1 MNDLQSTV
9 WNKLQQYRIDE
20 AVDGKPPAFPFE
32 RRLARENGWTIA
44 YATRVVEEYKKFL
57 YLALFG
63 GHPVCPSD
71 EVDQCWHMHMT
82 FTRSYWDR
90 LCKEVLGMP
99 IHHDPS
105 RGGKSEDSKH
115 DDMYAK
121 TKLAYERAFGA
132 KPPEDI
138 WPSSEKRFD
147 HSKRY
152 RRVDLS
158 AMYLLPRQRVHQA
171 AMIGGGVLLSGTAAG
186 CTRMAGSN
194 GTTAIIIFIGIIAFL
209 AVMSLI
215 FRAARHAR
223 GAGCTSSSGCG
234 GGWFFG
240 SDSGTSGDSGGH
252 HNGGHHGGHGHG
264 AHDSGS
270 GHDGGGH
277 GGHGGDS
284 GGSDGSSGDGGAS
297 GCGGGGDGG
306 GSGCGGGGC
315 GGGGCGGGGD

>member
-9 WNKLQQYRIDE
+9 WSKLQQYRIDE
-20 AVDGKPPAFPFE
+20 PVDGRPPAFAFE
-32 RRLARENGWTIA
+32 KRLARENGWSIA
-44 YATRVVEEYKKFL
+44 YATRVVEEYKRFL

-90 LCKEVLGMP
+90 LCKHVLGMP

-105 RGGKSEDSKH
+105 RGGKSEDTKH

-121 TKLAYERAFGA
+121 TKQAYQRVFGA

-138 WPSSEKRFD
+138 WPSSERRFD
-147 HSKRY
+147 HSKRF
-152 RRVDLS
+152 RRVDVS
-158 AMYLLPRQRVHQA
+158 AMYMIPKQRIHQA
-171 AMIGGGVLLSGTAAG
+171 AMIGGGVLLSGMAAG
-186 CTRMAGSN
+186 CSRMAGGN
-194 GTTAIIIFIGIIAFL
+194 GPTAILIFIGIIAFL

-223 GAGCTSSSGCG
+223 GGGCTSSSGCG
-234 GGWFFG
+234 GGGWFFG
-240 SDSGTSGDSGGH
+240 SDSGSSDSSGNH
-252 HNGGHHGGHGHG
+252 HHGGHHGGHGHG
-264 AHDSGS
+264 SHDSTG

-277 GGHGGDS
+277 GGDGGGGD
-284 GGSDGSSGDGGAS
+284 GGSGDGGGS
-297 GCGGGGDGG
+297 GCGGGGDG
-306 GSGCGGGGC
+306 GGGGC